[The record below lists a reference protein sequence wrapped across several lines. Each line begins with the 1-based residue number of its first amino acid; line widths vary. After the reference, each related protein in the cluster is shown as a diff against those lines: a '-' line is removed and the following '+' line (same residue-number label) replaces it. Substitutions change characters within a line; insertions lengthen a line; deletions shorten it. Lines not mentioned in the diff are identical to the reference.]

1 MSKSDFERLSSEDVD
16 ARLTHEGLTH
26 EGFGEPETF
35 AEKISWGRVLSGAVV
50 LIASV
55 GGAAYWAGGRSI
67 DAISSRA
74 TSFQQSQAAL
84 VPAEMAND
92 ADRAPLEHAV
102 AAQPVILVE
111 AVPEESP
118 PRESLPGGVAPRRTS
133 VSFMEPLEGSTVSS
147 TMLVQGM
154 ARNVPE
160 AKHLWLVTRRD
171 ASAGFWPK
179 ERIELAAD
187 GKFEM
192 QIWDFGDDG
201 QFSICLLATDAV
213 DTRRFND
220 WLLAGDR
227 DDLWPA
233 LAQDRAR
240 STTLGCQDVKLDKE
254 LNH

>member
-1 MSKSDFERLSSEDVD
+1 MSKSEFERLSSEDVD

-26 EGFGEPETF
+26 EGFEEPQTL
-35 AEKISWGRVLSGAVV
+35 AEKISWGRVFAGSLV

-55 GGAAYWAGGRSI
+55 GGAAYWAGGRSV

-84 VPAEMAND
+84 APADVAAAE
-92 ADRAPLEHAV
+92 RAPLEQGA
-102 AAQPVILVE
+102 AAQPVTLVA
-111 AVPEESP
+111 AVEDD
-118 PRESLPGGVAPRRTS
+118 SLPGGVAPQRPS
-133 VSFMEPLEGSTVSS
+133 VSFTEPIEGSTVSS

-160 AKHLWLVTRRD
+160 AKHLWLVTRRE
-171 ASAGFWPK
+171 AAAGFWPK

-201 QFSICLLATDAV
+201 QVSICLMATDAL
-213 DTRRFND
+213 DTRRFNE

-233 LAQDRAR
+233 LAQDRTR
-240 STTLGCQDVKLDKE
+240 SLTLGCQDVTLDKE
-254 LNH
+254 LNR